1 MKIIARGRR
10 AGKTMEVIRESARTG
25 NYILVSNQF
34 QAQNVFKL
42 SLEMGLSIPYPLTV
56 SEMEKGS
63 IQSTSIKREG
73 ILIDNADFIIQQLL
87 GVKVNT
93 MTISIAKEG
102 KE

>member
-10 AGKTMEVIRESARTG
+10 TGKTMEVIRESARTG

-34 QAQNVFKL
+34 QAKNVFKL
-42 SLEMGLSIPYPLTV
+42 SLEMGVSIPYPLTV

-63 IQSTSIKREG
+63 IQRTSVKRDG
-73 ILIDNADFIIQQLL
+73 IIVDNADYILQQLL